1 MITLYV
7 LYIFKSN
14 KKTLLFLI
22 EQQLIIVDEYIVK
35 KITLKEKY
43 QPFINEKWFP
53 KYRYND
59 ETNEEVNGWVKEIN
73 RELPENDIQ
82 ICELIRKD
90 MITEFVK
97 YVTQN
102 GVSLNAKIHPS
113 IYETNLFLLNKK
125 PRRINQNQ
133 IRNRNQEEEE
143 GFTLIEYAV
152 FFGSIKIFHY
162 LQRNDV
168 TQYERHFTLKHSL
181 DSFYFY

>member
-14 KKTLLFLI
+14 KKILLFLI

-43 QPFINEKWFP
+43 IKAKYPQNFLPFINEKWFP

-143 GFTLIEYAV
+143 
-152 FFGSIKIFHY
+152 
-162 LQRNDV
+162 
-168 TQYERHFTLKHSL
+168 
-181 DSFYFY
+181 